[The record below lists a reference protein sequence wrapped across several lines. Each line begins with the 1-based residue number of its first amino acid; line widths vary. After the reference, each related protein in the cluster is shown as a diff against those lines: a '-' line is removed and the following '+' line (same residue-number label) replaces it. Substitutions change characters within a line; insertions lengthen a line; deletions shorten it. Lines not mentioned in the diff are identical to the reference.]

1 MHDSD
6 DSRPMGKGMLIIF
19 WVLVLGVLTWGFSG
33 LEEKKYNPN
42 AAPDSTTTNA
52 YREVIL
58 DSNSRHHYVANG
70 LINRA
75 KVTFLLDTGA
85 TDVVI
90 PEKLANKLKLQKGTS
105 HIAATANGNVRV
117 YATSID
123 RLQLGAIELYNVR
136 ASINPGMRGNEVL
149 LGMSALS
156 AVEFRQTNGQLIL
169 RQHN

>member
-1 MHDSD
+1 MHNTN

-19 WVLVLGVLTWGFSG
+19 WILVLAVLTWGFGG
-33 LEEKKYNPN
+33 LEERKNNPN
-42 AAPDSTTTNA
+42 ANPDSTTTSA

-58 DSNSRHHYVANG
+58 DSNRRNHYVATG
-70 LINRA
+70 LINQA

-90 PEKLANKLKLQKGTS
+90 PENLANKLKLQKGTS

-117 YATSID
+117 YSTTID
-123 RLQLGAIELYNVR
+123 RLQLGTIELYNVR
-136 ASINPGMRGNEVL
+136 ASINPGMRGNEAL

-156 AVEFRQTNGQLIL
+156 AVEFRQINGQLIL

>member
-1 MHDSD
+1 MHETN

-19 WVLVLGVLTWGFSG
+19 WVLVLAVLTWGFG
-33 LEEKKYNPN
+33 GWEAQKNNPN
-42 AAPDSTTTNA
+42 ANPNSSTTNT
-52 YREVIL
+52 YREVVL
-58 DSNSRHHYVANG
+58 DSNRHHHYIATG

-90 PEKLANKLKLQKGTS
+90 PEQLANKLKLQKGAS
-105 HIAATANGNVRV
+105 HIALTANGNVRV

-123 RLQLGAIELYNVR
+123 HLQLGTIELRNVR

-169 RQHN
+169 RQYN